1 MRAQQQYMPLLL
13 VLCYDGVHAAV
24 CFTDCDILITKDQ
37 SISRRHATVYLSEGS
52 VSFVPLCTTI
62 LWTLRQ
68 LICTC
73 VSRVLWDVTC
83 SGR

>member
-1 MRAQQQYMPLLL
+1 MAQQQYMPLLL

-52 VSFVPLCTTI
+52 VSFVRLYYGVFVSLYALVCP
-62 LWTLRQ
+62 
-68 LICTC
+68 TC
-73 VSRVLWDVTC
+73 Y
-83 SGR
+83 GM